1 MHHSCIDVTHAYT
14 YVCVHKC
21 YTCARVCVCHAALLE
36 RMHRFAWVAICFYP
50 GKELHSQAQADC
62 GYLCQQSYFTMAK
75 FSSRDGKQ
83 AKPHLLISLNDLWE
97 AWLMPQGIG
106 QNHEIQSWAT
116 PCLDQAVSCSL
127 GTTNLIPSVEPWYIT
142 SSIVSRHQCCSKC
155 VSLCA
160 WNPFNTDMSLFS
172 SFSILVFALPAALL
186 TPEGTHNIYIYI
198 HVWTTGN
205 RHQPAAKKDKIAVAP
220 LGWARASKTAKRQ
233 GNHPLLRNFAV
244 STRQFDLTSAK
255 IPDMQKYSVIFLN
268 WMKLDQDVR
277 IRLGRPAETF
287 QVRACVGI
295 TLHQCAGNC
304 YIWWA
309 GQLRLYVTCWHMFV
323 LVRC

>member
-198 HVWTTGN
+198 HTCLDDW
-205 RHQPAAKKDKIAVAP
+205 QPAPTSTKERQNCSSPTWLGQSIQNCKKTGKPPFIAQFCCFPAPVWPDQRKNSSHAKVLRYIFELDEIGSGCSHQTGP
-220 LGWARASKTAKRQ
+220 PSGNIPSARVCGHNSASMR
-233 GNHPLLRNFAV
+233 G
-244 STRQFDLTSAK
+244 
-255 IPDMQKYSVIFLN
+255 
-268 WMKLDQDVR
+268 
-277 IRLGRPAETF
+277 
-287 QVRACVGI
+287 
-295 TLHQCAGNC
+295 
-304 YIWWA
+304 
-309 GQLRLYVTCWHMFV
+309 
-323 LVRC
+323 